1 MRRLLAL
8 VGALLGAV
16 VAAVALASPAAAEAI
31 VKFHVDVT
39 VNADTSMHIVETIAY
54 DFGFSDRH
62 GIFRDIPIYDET
74 LLGQRRWYDVTV
86 ASVTR
91 DGKPEPHEDSEEGQ
105 FRHVKIGDPNVTME
119 GAHTYVIDYTV
130 RGGLRSVTS
139 EDVASPDMP
148 RGVSAGDVEMYWDVI
163 GLGWE
168 VPIRDAVSTVSG
180 PATPLAAACWWGAS
194 GAQNAC
200 PVEVAGV
207 TVTAGG
213 INLGS
218 GEGMTV
224 DIIYP
229 RSAFT
234 TAPVENTSQG
244 LPSEPAVWFVGGAPI
259 ALIAFLFPAIGA
271 LLLRRHDKGVH
282 MDASPAQYAPPD
294 GLSAAEMAAAWK
306 GPKWQTESRV
316 LVATLVDLAARGWI
330 TLSTEGD
337 FTITRQP
344 TGTGDL
350 RPWESTF
357 LDEYFHGESAVVL
370 RKYDQAH
377 TATWTK
383 TYKHLVSEA
392 KKQGIRNPKGDQP
405 DKRWNWLHWTA
416 WICWIA
422 GIAAMFLHAGQLA
435 FALIPIGLGAFLGW
449 LTARLITPRKETQ
462 KSAEF
467 GAKVRGLEKVL
478 HTDPSAARRELAQSL
493 GLPAAAVLATMLPY
507 AIVFKLEK
515 SWMGAFPDLTPA
527 DLAMT
532 SLGVTS
538 MPYLSH
544 MVSQTSSSVA
554 SASYAPS
561 SGFSGGGGSGGGGGG
576 GGGGSW

>member
-1 MRRLLAL
+1 MRRLLAFCL
-8 VGALLGAV
+8 TLLGV
-16 VAAVALASPAAAEAI
+16 VLTAVALASPAAAEAI
-31 VKFHVDVT
+31 VGFHVDVT
-39 VNADTSMHIVETIAY
+39 VNADTSMHIVETINY

-62 GIFRDIPIYDET
+62 GIYRDIPRYDET
-74 LLGQRRWYDVTV
+74 LMGQRRWYDVTV
-86 ASVTR
+86 ASVTC
-91 DGKPEPHEDSEEGQ
+91 DGKPEQHEDTDEGQ
-105 FRHVKIGDPNVTME
+105 FRRVKIGDPNVTME
-119 GAHTYVIDYTV
+119 GNHTYVIDYTV

-180 PATPLAAACWWGAS
+180 PATALAAACWWGAS